1 MQEAYRKDVE
11 QAFGVLQ
18 SRYTIIQYPGRL
30 WDQAELT
37 YIMKTV
43 IILHNMTVEDE
54 EASEF
59 EGNYEYNQLARTQ
72 DSIFTN
78 KEPNLDFES
87 FLLRYKGLCNIQL
100 HNQLKEDLIEHL
112 WNHLG
117 TEAAE

>member
-1 MQEAYRKDVE
+1 MQEEYRKDVE
-11 QAFGVLQ
+11 QAFRVLQ
-18 SRYTIIQYPGRL
+18 SRYAIIRYPGRL

-72 DSIFTN
+72 DSILN
-78 KEPNLDFES
+78 KEEPNLDFKS
-87 FLLRYKGLCNIQL
+87 FLMRYRGLRDIQL